1 MKALS
6 SLLILA
12 ALAGGQAYAACSYPK
27 APDKLPDGAT
37 ATLEEMVTAQKLVKA
52 YNDDIKAYTD
62 CLKLEHDQE
71 LAKASSEPNAT
82 KDQKDAAAKHK
93 AEIENVEVQKNNAAV
108 DEAQAVTDRFNE
120 QVKIFKAKP
129 KPKS

>member
-6 SLLILA
+6 AALILA
-12 ALAGGQAYAACSYPK
+12 ALASGHAYATCTYPK
-27 APDKLPDGAT
+27 APEKIPDGNT
-37 ATLEEMVTAQKLVKA
+37 ATLAEMVAAQKDIKA

-71 LAKASSEPNAT
+71 MAKADSEKMP
-82 KDQKDAAAKHK
+82 KEQKEQLEK
-93 AEIENVEVQKNNAAV
+93 VQVQKNNAAV

-120 QVKIFKAKP
+120 QVKVFKAKS

>member
-1 MKALS
+1 MKALL
-6 SLLILA
+6 SLLIVV
-12 ALAGGQAYAACSYPK
+12 ALGGGRAYAACSYPK

-71 LAKASSEPNAT
+71 LAKANADPTAT
-82 KDQKDAAAKHK
+82 KDQKDAVAKHK

-120 QVKIFKAKP
+120 QVKIFTAKP